1 MDCLFC
7 KIIEGSIPSEK
18 IYEDDLVYAFSD
30 IDPQAPKH
38 FLVVPKT
45 HIASI
50 DEIDESHKEL
60 MGHIFLV
67 ISKIAKNMGLNNGY
81 RVVNNIGEDGG
92 QTVKHIHFH
101 VLGGRS
107 LNWPPG

>member
-18 IYEDDLVYAFSD
+18 IYEDDIVYAFSD

-67 ISKIAKNMGLNNGY
+67 ISKIAKDMGLNNGY